1 MQQYRVEARWIV
13 FFAVLLFSFSA
24 VFASEQPNLPKD
36 TRWRNSRI
44 TLSLSRSLDS
54 SSNLPTDLQMIVR
67 RSLLAWSSQTSISFD
82 IVDSDQQS
90 VSPKGSKGDGISL
103 ITAAGTAENLRLF
116 PRQAASPAAV
126 TRVFRDWRG
135 YITEADIVL
144 NPYVR
149 FSADGAFDT
158 FDLQDTLTHEIGHL
172 LGLEHSPV
180 WGSIMFS
187 RASRGLGPAFFRGS
201 RNELPEVDSSSIRAL
216 YGPLT
221 DDLKCCG
228 SISGRISGNL
238 PAARVLVW
246 IEDAGTGR
254 LIAATTPD
262 KSGTYRLDGL
272 PEGDFSIFAS
282 SEGQTSEFA
291 SDSSRIAVSV
301 AETTSKNFE
310 LRSSASEVRVHLLGT
325 SVRLAGLPVELG
337 SISQDLFLG
346 VDGSPENISRV
357 SVSGGGISFDS
368 RSFANGLPSYSSVKV
383 AGFGLTLQ
391 PDLPKGEYTLVI
403 EGNNGVRQY
412 LVGSLINR

>member
-1 MQQYRVEARWIV
+1 
-13 FFAVLLFSFSA
+13 
-24 VFASEQPNLPKD
+24 
-36 TRWRNSRI
+36 
-44 TLSLSRSLDS
+44 
-54 SSNLPTDLQMIVR
+54 
-67 RSLLAWSSQTSISFD
+67 
-82 IVDSDQQS
+82 
-90 VSPKGSKGDGISL
+90 
-103 ITAAGTAENLRLF
+103 
-116 PRQAASPAAV
+116 
-126 TRVFRDWRG
+126 
-135 YITEADIVL
+135 
-144 NPYVR
+144 
-149 FSADGAFDT
+149 
-158 FDLQDTLTHEIGHL
+158 
-172 LGLEHSPV
+172 
-180 WGSIMFS
+180 MFS

-201 RNELPEVDSSSIRAL
+201 RNDLPEVDSSSIRAL

-238 PAARVLVW
+238 PAARVLAW

-301 AETTSKNFE
+301 AETMSKNFE
-310 LRSSASEVRVHLLGT
+310 LRSSGSEVRVHLLGT